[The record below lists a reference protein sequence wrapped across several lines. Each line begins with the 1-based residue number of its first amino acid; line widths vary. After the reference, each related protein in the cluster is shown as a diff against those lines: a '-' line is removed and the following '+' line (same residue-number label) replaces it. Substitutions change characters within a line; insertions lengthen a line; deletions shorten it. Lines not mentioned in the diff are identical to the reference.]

1 MPAWLRY
8 AALQPAMAMDGIA
21 GVKSGLD
28 ARLAALRSP
37 SASNGHGWHCWRKVE
52 AAGIEPAS
60 RNVSAQ
66 TSTRVFGQFKS
77 RHGAPGRQG
86 ASTTSS
92 KQI

>member
-1 MPAWLRY
+1 
-8 AALQPAMAMDGIA
+8 
-21 GVKSGLD
+21 
-28 ARLAALRSP
+28 
-37 SASNGHGWHCWRKVE
+37 VE

-66 TSTRVFGQFKS
+66 TSTRVFGQFES